1 MAWLDEFRKVNPWAS
16 EHSDDFVVRYAA
28 NNMGM
33 NPHTLAYQAGV
44 DLDNSSDAVK
54 SLKAGVWNAVT
65 APVGLANIPVAM
77 VTGHNLVSDGWG
89 EIGKITGVQPS
100 RWADEARYA
109 QSPELQAER
118 QAIDNAWQNG
128 SFLDAAAETLQR
140 PSALGHTLLESAPSM
155 VGGLGLAKGLL
166 SAGARGVARG
176 AAGPALPGFLERQF
190 GARAAAIAAGAGE
203 GAFAGGQAMERSAQ
217 NPNIDPHTGALAAL
231 GTMATTGAL
240 GYLGGRLGDKIGGK
254 FGVGDME
261 ADILRGKF
269 LHSSAPVYKRAPM
282 AMLQEGVLEEAP
294 QSALEQ
300 GWQNLAEGKP
310 LTEGMGRQAFEG
322 GLAGAALGGGMKLP
336 GWYSKPATAKPGEP
350 IDLLPRSEPA
360 HDASALQEPV
370 QPVGLNPIRGIYND
384 PAPNNADSMRAALD
398 EVTGMVGDRQ
408 ITAWEEL
415 QAAHPGVFP
424 KFKSLAPTAPL
435 AEEPQA
441 PAAPKLTKRAAK
453 MQATITSMVENGASE
468 VELAHATELMQA
480 NKLGELNTFAK
491 QVAEVRSEPVP
502 IMPVPPEVA
511 LQQKAQEQQA
521 QQALPAVAAQQP
533 AVAPVLDAG
542 EVISGVGPLPEV
554 QGAVWQ
560 HLMKA
565 LNNGDLNDYIDSG
578 NVIQYTKIA
587 DELGLD
593 RGSVKMAVNGVMN
606 RIAKTQGVS
615 VDQVKSAMRSSVAG
629 VRTTEMAPYD
639 ALGLHPEAQ
648 SRVNE
653 AESYLGGEGGQVQTM
668 GVINSIRG
676 SQGKIGPN
684 EAPPGYEWSA
694 APSENAQRHAQM
706 ERALAP
712 REEGTLLPAGD
723 AAILDAVAKRVLD
736 AQLVDVQDAREEYD
750 GGLQRDDASFDQL
763 SFEHRVQ
770 FVRAYISWNDNVLS
784 APEFNR
790 VREGI
795 ADEYR
800 TKVKRGAQ
808 DQQRGAPLQVS
819 DSGRHQE
826 RPALASA
833 VGNGGDSVVPRS
845 EVPADGRGLSN
856 PDESWRDLDHTDTIH
871 YSESNGVANPSS
883 VDKIHAVIDK
893 AFFTPARARSLV
905 EVYATQEEAA
915 AHYADQLS
923 QAKGKVQAFVTQD
936 GKIVMIAGNIAEGHE
951 MAVFLH
957 EVGVHVGMEKLIGKA
972 NYKWLTQQVEQW
984 AQRDDGS
991 LEARIAKQAIARA
1004 ENSSSKD
1011 KRAEIVA
1018 YTVEGLVDAGVT
1030 PQAAGQTEAHR
1041 WFRKLWAAAKVA
1053 LRRLGFK
1060 NPDQLTGQ
1068 NLVDL
1073 AYGAAD
1079 LELRGA
1085 SQIGARQDSDS
1096 IRFSQD
1102 ENDDLDF
1109 TQPSSTIE
1117 LRKRGTPTPKGIA
1130 RAKKLY
1136 GGAEG
1141 YARYDEAAKE
1151 FFDYVK
1157 PWVDRTALKGRT
1169 DIQALVQRLRVA
1181 SDARYKELSS
1191 SDTDGTGNGML
1202 RSKSSGIGGLGGY
1215 STVFDDSEGSP
1226 SLIVV
1231 TDDQIA
1237 RAKKEAAEY
1246 GLKASDVLHAQGETL
1261 RLVMHDD
1268 GELVIY
1274 GPRADTK
1281 YFQDLKAEGL
1291 ADVCRDAD
1299 GNILYLA
1306 DGVPWTRLTKATF
1319 TELIPLLAD
1328 MHARIRL
1335 YTGREHTGVWW
1346 RRATGATGNAG
1357 TNPLEERSGAIYFSE
1372 AAEGPTRAPQLGNY
1386 AEATIAERIKYSME
1400 KAGILANKALH
1411 KVVFLTDLVDI
1422 AEKAGLKSARAFE
1435 RFVGEKDEI
1444 RTRIEEQYGRIMER
1458 AAALKDKNLV
1468 DAFLRASTIDGK
1480 WGYDD
1485 NPHKVKADP
1494 EMAKQFAG
1502 LSAEG
1507 QRVVR
1512 EIFATGNEMYSRIR
1526 SLAEAETR
1534 REYGKLIAAARGND
1548 AKAADLQK
1556 DLQKSLASIER
1567 SMPKRDTPY
1576 APLKRF
1582 GDYLVTFKSK
1592 DYLVAEAD
1600 GNQKRMREMKG
1611 QGHHYQV
1618 WAFED
1623 AAEAAFQADKLRT
1636 QTDGEVRNFH
1646 KQESY
1651 KQLDELPW
1659 SAVAKVKNAIDNDPD
1674 SKNST
1679 ALKKLVTD
1687 MYLQMLAE
1695 TSARKSEMNRQKVV
1709 GSGEMLRAFAAHGRS
1724 TAHFVASMAKSGEI
1738 ANAMTDMKAEAH
1750 GNTDR
1755 NTVYNELAQR
1765 YARSLD
1771 FNPTPVADKMMRIT
1785 SMWMLLTSPAYYINN
1800 MTQPF
1805 MLTLPVLGGTYRGR
1819 AWPALVQAYKD
1830 VAKYV
1835 GKMGVELDLNS
1846 LPISADEKAMLSTLR
1861 DQGKIDITVASDMGR
1876 WAEGEV
1882 DQGPFARVSHLM
1894 SSAVS
1899 KVEALNR
1906 IVSALAAYRLSGGSV
1921 EYAGKVIDRT
1931 QGNYSSTNAPRFF
1944 AANGATKLITQFR
1957 KYQLIQLSL
1966 IGRLLHTS
1974 FAGASADEKLAAR
1987 KAFAWMFA
1995 QHLAVTGLKGAPLA
2009 AVGMMLAAAIG
2020 GDDDKDWERNLRR
2033 WIGDDD
2039 VATVLIRGIP
2049 AGLGLDVSERIGM
2062 SNTFSLLPFAEMP
2075 ADRTGY
2081 EKAAASALGP
2091 ASALVGNAF
2100 DAWGKMR
2107 NGQYSKAVELL
2118 SPSLIKNSLQGYR
2131 IATDGITDSRGNV
2144 RLNADE
2150 ISFFDGFMQAV
2161 GLPTTAKTEF
2171 QNKRG
2176 DLIEL
2181 SKHFDSREDR
2191 IRAQYINA
2199 KRTGDTGEMAEAR
2212 EAWQEVQRSK
2222 REWMTSMR
2230 DRGFTNPALLK
2241 QLKPRPL
2248 ASLLKA
2254 PQRQAQQ
2261 DRAWSSVS
2269 MR

>member
-65 APVGLANIPVAM
+65 APVGLANIPVALG
-77 VTGHNLVSDGWG
+77 TGRNLVSDGWG

-118 QAIDNAWQNG
+118 RAIDNAWQNG

-140 PSALGHTLLESAPSM
+140 PSALGHTLLESGPSM

-217 NPNIDPHTGALAAL
+217 NPNIDPRTGALAAL

-269 LHSSAPVYKRAPM
+269 LHSSAPVYKRVPM

-310 LTEGMGRQAFEG
+310 LTEGTGRQAFEG
-322 GLAGAALGGGMKLP
+322 GLAGTALGGGMKLP

-350 IDLLPRSEPA
+350 IDLLPRPEPA

-384 PAPNNADSMRAALD
+384 PVPNNADSMRAALD

-441 PAAPKLTKRAAK
+441 PAAPKLPKRAAK

-468 VELAHATELMQA
+468 VELAYATELMQA

-521 QQALPAVAAQQP
+521 QQALPAVAAQQS
-533 AVAPVLDAG
+533 AVVSVLDAG
-542 EVISGVGPLPEV
+542 EVISGVGPLPKV
-554 QGAVWQ
+554 QDAVWQ

-565 LNNGDLNDYIDSG
+565 LDNGDLNDYIDSG

-587 DELGLD
+587 DDLGLA

-606 RIAKTQGVS
+606 RIAKAQGVS
-615 VDQVKSAMRSSVAG
+615 VDQVKSAMRSRAAG
-629 VRTTEMAPYD
+629 VRTTEMSPHE

-648 SRVNE
+648 SQVNE
-653 AESYLGGEGGQVQTM
+653 AESYLGGEGGQAQTM
-668 GVINSIRG
+668 GVINSIGG
-676 SQGKIGPN
+676 SQGEIGPN

-706 ERALAP
+706 ERALAA
-712 REEGTLLPAGD
+712 REEGTLLPTGD

-770 FVRAYISWNDNVLS
+770 FARAYISWNDGVLS

-833 VGNGGDSVVPRS
+833 VGDGGAPPVARS

-856 PDESWRDLDHTDTIH
+856 PDESWRDLDHTDTIQ

-923 QAKGKVQAFVTQD
+923 QAEGKVQAFTTPG
-936 GKIVMIAGNIAEGHE
+936 GKVVMIAGNIAEGRE
-951 MAVFLH
+951 LAVFLH
-957 EVGVHVGMEKLIGKA
+957 DVGVHIGMEKLVGNA
-972 NYKWLTQQVEQW
+972 NYKWLTQQVERW

-991 LEARIAKQAIARA
+991 VESRAAKRAIARA
-1004 ENSSSKD
+1004 EKSSSKN
-1011 KRAEIVA
+1011 KRAEILA
-1018 YTVEGLVDAGVT
+1018 YMVEELIDAGVT

-1041 WFRKLWAAAKVA
+1041 WFRKLWAAAKSA
-1053 LRRLGFK
+1053 LRAIGFK
-1060 NPDQLTGQ
+1060 NPDALTGQ
-1068 NLVDL
+1068 RLVDL

-1085 SQIGARQDSDS
+1085 WHGTRAESETKLSES
-1096 IRFSQD
+1096 S
-1102 ENDDLDF
+1102 DLDF
-1109 TQPSSTIE
+1109 TQPSSTIK
-1117 LRKRGTPTPKGIA
+1117 LRERGTPTPKGIA

-1191 SDTDGTGNGML
+1191 SDTDGTGDGML

-1226 SLIVV
+1226 ALIVV

-1261 RLVMHDD
+1261 RLVIHGD

-1335 YTGREHTGVWW
+1335 YTGRDHTGVWW

-1357 TNPLEERSGAIYFSE
+1357 TNPFEERSGAIYFSE
-1372 AAEGPTRAPQLGNY
+1372 APEGPTRAPQLGNY

-1592 DYLVAEAD
+1592 DYLATEAD

-1618 WAFED
+1618 WSFED

-1724 TAHFVASMAKSGEI
+1724 TAHFIASMAKSGEI
-1738 ANAMTDMKAEAH
+1738 ANAMTDMKAESH

-2131 IATDGITDSRGNV
+2131 IATEGITDSRGNV